1 MLRFRDLEN
10 LDKDNLFDLLEGISE
25 EQVENSDVG
34 GDSDAEDGPS
44 STLTTTSN
52 DRSAS
57 RSPELAN
64 ELIGASVSRKR
75 RDPLRTRITKVTKVE
90 GRAIS
95 CNNEI
100 RQTNVHHIFQK
111 RVHLEDMHDAVL
123 AKNRKDLQCVVDS
136 AM

>member
-52 DRSAS
+52 DRRAS
-57 RSPELAN
+57 RSPELGTFINFYVFVAKCYFF
-64 ELIGASVSRKR
+64 LFDLVIFF
-75 RDPLRTRITKVTKVE
+75 PIT
-90 GRAIS
+90 
-95 CNNEI
+95 
-100 RQTNVHHIFQK
+100 
-111 RVHLEDMHDAVL
+111 
-123 AKNRKDLQCVVDS
+123 
-136 AM
+136 